1 MSSSDDVIAAPP
13 AAAAS
18 HVADDGVSAPAA
30 PAPAPDAAAIRA
42 DLLTDDVPPSHEEAA
57 AAAVPTKPR
66 LSREAYM
73 DMISSQTNAAVK
85 FHLRVSKTPPFD
97 VMTATDDE
105 LRAKLRALK
114 CAKRGDVP
122 GGLTFKRRAELERLW
137 FNLSP
142 HGPEEWARVNKQ
154 RAENARKA
162 VLMAQEAADL
172 EVEEKRVRDAEALE
186 DASERAAIDA
196 EMDAA
201 AFGSR
206 AGRASGGG
214 GGGLAAGA
222 SAGGPA

>member
-1 MSSSDDVIAAPP
+1 MSAADDVVMAPP
-13 AAAAS
+13 AAASS
-18 HVADDGVSAPAA
+18 HVADDVSAQAA
-30 PAPAPDAAAIRA
+30 PASAAAVRA
-42 DLLTDDVPPSHEEAA
+42 DLLTDDVPPPHEEAA
-57 AAAVPTKPR
+57 AVAVPAKPR
-66 LSREAYM
+66 LSREAYF
-73 DMISSQTNAAVK
+73 DMISSQTNASVK

-97 VMTATDDE
+97 VMSATDDE

-114 CAKRGDVP
+114 CAKRGDMP
-122 GGLTFKRRAELERLW
+122 GGLTFKKRAELERLW

-142 HGPEEWARVNKQ
+142 RGPEEWERVNKQ

-162 VLMAQEAADL
+162 VLMAQEAVYL
-172 EVEEKRVRDAEALE
+172 EEAEKRVRDAEALE

-196 EMDAA
+196 EMEAA

-214 GGGLAAGA
+214 SGGFAAGA